1 MAQSAGDLYL
11 DISAK
16 NYSSA
21 VLDAAGMIDT
31 LIASY
36 HNEPYIDSLN
46 DRMAFLKANFDKDL
60 HGRQKRRSKRIIH
73 DFTSDPALAKDALI
87 KRLDKQG
94 IAGSARSHIDS
105 LINTGILLRKSGS
118 ERTLSRTVLKY
129 GTFAAS
135 IAQAQNSDQVESA
148 IESVALP
155 SGSSRVK
162 RETFRNV
169 SLNAY
174 LGAFGG
180 WEYLPA
186 LKQNKTSLSA
196 GLSAPV
202 GIAYS
207 FGRIGKGKESLKGGQ
222 SLTIFAPLIDVGA
235 LAAFRFG
242 NDSSNVASTVQLK
255 NIIAPGLF
263 LYYGFRKSP
272 ISIGGG
278 LQVGPRLRDISVKNP
293 EDINVDKNFY
303 LRYGITIAVDIPIF
317 NLYTKSP

>member
-1 MAQSAGDLYL
+1 
-11 DISAK
+11 
-16 NYSSA
+16 
-21 VLDAAGMIDT
+21 
-31 LIASY
+31 
-36 HNEPYIDSLN
+36 
-46 DRMAFLKANFDKDL
+46 
-60 HGRQKRRSKRIIH
+60 
-73 DFTSDPALAKDALI
+73 
-87 KRLDKQG
+87 
-94 IAGSARSHIDS
+94 
-105 LINTGILLRKSGS
+105 
-118 ERTLSRTVLKY
+118 VLKY